1 MKIISKITNRGIL
14 IPCYVGNWSA
24 TKGVAIEL
32 HKFQFCYDD
41 HNRCVRGTR
50 KKYTIG
56 RLVVPSIWHVQKG
69 NDLTQNEVMPLE
81 KSSFLLSEKL
91 RSHPINLFG
100 DNTFVPFN
108 KQTDV
113 NV

>member
-1 MKIISKITNRGIL
+1 
-14 IPCYVGNWSA
+14 
-24 TKGVAIEL
+24 
-32 HKFQFCYDD
+32 
-41 HNRCVRGTR
+41 
-50 KKYTIG
+50 
-56 RLVVPSIWHVQKG
+56 
-69 NDLTQNEVMPLE
+69 MPLE